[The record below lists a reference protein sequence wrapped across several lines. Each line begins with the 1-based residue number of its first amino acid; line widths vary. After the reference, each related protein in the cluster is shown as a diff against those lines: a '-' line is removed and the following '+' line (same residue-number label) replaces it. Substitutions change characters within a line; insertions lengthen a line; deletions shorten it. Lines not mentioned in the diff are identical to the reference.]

1 MIMVNGEI
9 LQRRMSVVL
18 LLGLT
23 QHTLGKLGSALGE
36 LGSALGELGSTAVG
50 ADNNHVQGM

>member
-1 MIMVNGEI
+1 MMMVNGET
-9 LQRRMSVVL
+9 LQWRMYVVL

-36 LGSALGELGSTAVG
+36 LGSALGELGRTAVG

>member
-1 MIMVNGEI
+1 MMMIDSFLIHDNGQWGNFAMEDI
-9 LQRRMSVVL
+9 L

-23 QHTLGKLGSALGE
+23 QHTLGKLGN
-36 LGSALGELGSTAVG
+36 ALGELGSTAVG